1 MGKLTAKCVYRN
13 CYRGCLSKTHHR
25 AIYAS
30 MTQQDFTEHT
40 TKYKK
45 SPKINYEKLREL
57 LEEES
62 LSKEKLKK

>member
-13 CYRGCLSKTHHR
+13 RYRHR
-25 AIYAS
+25 AIYAI

-45 SPKINYEKLREL
+45 VQRSTMRN
-57 LEEES
+57 
-62 LSKEKLKK
+62 

>member
-1 MGKLTAKCVYRN
+1 M
-13 CYRGCLSKTHHR
+13 CLSKTHHR

-57 LEEES
+57 FEEES